1 MSNPILYGF
10 TKKDLETT
18 IELVVRRLQRTSLV
32 HESPLLSEEDRL
44 TQKEAAQF
52 LGKSEQCL
60 IKYCNLCIIP

>member
-44 TQKEAAQF
+44 EEA
-52 LGKSEQCL
+52 K
-60 IKYCNLCIIP
+60 